1 MQVAPSILS
10 ADFGHLARDVEA
22 ICEGGCDLVHV
33 DVMDG
38 HFVPNLTF
46 GLPIIKQIKDIAKI
60 PVDVH
65 LMVSNPD
72 VYLETLGKW
81 KIDYVSFHQEA
92 EVHIHRQL
100 KVLQKHGVKAG
111 IALNP
116 ATPVETIFPVIAE
129 LDFVLIMSVN
139 PGFGGQSFIPL
150 VYDKIEKLRK
160 LADQV
165 NPELEI
171 EVDGG
176 VNNINAPKLISKG
189 SDILVAGSFVFG
201 SDDYKK
207 QIEIINKLYL
217 EDPFE
222 KNEFFKKIP
231 PKFCLN

>member
-1 MQVAPSILS
+1 MIKIAPSLLS
-10 ADFGHLARDVEA
+10 ADFIRLEEEINNIQKAGADILHL
-22 ICEGGCDLVHV
+22 

-92 EVHIHRQL
+92 EAHIHRQL

-116 ATPVETIFPVIAE
+116 ATPIETIFPIIAD

-160 LADQV
+160 LADQI
-165 NPELEI
+165 NPDLEI

-176 VNNINAPKLISKG
+176 VNNINAAKLISKG
-189 SDILVAGSFVFG
+189 TDILVAGSFVFG
-201 SDDYKK
+201 SGNYKK
-207 QIEIINKLYL
+207 QIQSLRNK
-217 EDPFE
+217 
-222 KNEFFKKIP
+222 
-231 PKFCLN
+231 

>member
-1 MQVAPSILS
+1 MIKIAPSLLS
-10 ADFGHLARDVEA
+10 ADFIRLEEEICKIQDAGADILHL
-22 ICEGGCDLVHV
+22 

-46 GLPIIKQIKDIAKI
+46 GLPVIKQIKKFAKI
-60 PVDVH
+60 PIDVH

-81 KIDYVSFHQEA
+81 NIDYVSFHQEA
-92 EVHIHRQL
+92 ENHIHRQL
-100 KVLQKHGVKAG
+100 KVLQDSGVKAG

-116 ATPVETIFPVIAE
+116 ATPVETIFPVISD

-165 NPELEI
+165 NPDLEI

-201 SDDYKK
+201 SADYKN
-207 QIEIINKLYL
+207 QIQSLRDNHV
-217 EDPFE
+217 
-222 KNEFFKKIP
+222 
-231 PKFCLN
+231 

>member
-1 MQVAPSILS
+1 MIKIAPSLLS
-10 ADFGHLARDVEA
+10 ADFVRLEEEIKNIEKAGADILHL
-22 ICEGGCDLVHV
+22 

-72 VYLETLGKW
+72 VYLETLGEW

-92 EVHIHRQL
+92 EAHIHRQL

-116 ATPVETIFPVIAE
+116 ATPVETIFPVIAD

-160 LADQV
+160 LADQL

-207 QIEIINKLYL
+207 QIQIL
-217 EDPFE
+217 
-222 KNEFFKKIP
+222 KK
-231 PKFCLN
+231 

>member
-1 MQVAPSILS
+1 MIKIAPSLLS
-10 ADFGHLARDVEA
+10 ANFVRLEEEINNIQKAGADIIHL
-22 ICEGGCDLVHV
+22 

-60 PVDVH
+60 PIDVH

-72 VYLETLGKW
+72 VYLETLGEW
-81 KIDYVSFHQEA
+81 NIEYVSFHQEV
-92 EVHIHRQL
+92 ENHIHRQL
-100 KVLQKHGVKAG
+100 KVLQKYGVKAG
-111 IALNP
+111 VALNP
-116 ATPVETIFPVIAE
+116 ATPVETIFPVITD

-171 EVDGG
+171 EIDGG
-176 VNNINAPKLISKG
+176 VNNINAPKLINKG
-189 SDILVAGSFVFG
+189 ANILVAGSYIFG
-201 SDDYKK
+201 SANYKK
-207 QIEIINKLYL
+207 QIQSLRNK
-217 EDPFE
+217 
-222 KNEFFKKIP
+222 
-231 PKFCLN
+231 

>member
-1 MQVAPSILS
+1 MIKIAPSLLS
-10 ADFGHLARDVEA
+10 ADFIHLEEE
-22 ICEGGCDLVHV
+22 ICKIQDAGADILHL

-46 GLPIIKQIKDIAKI
+46 GLPVIKQIKKFAKI
-60 PVDVH
+60 PIDVH

-81 KIDYVSFHQEA
+81 NIDYVSFHQEA
-92 EVHIHRQL
+92 ENHIHRQL
-100 KVLQKHGVKAG
+100 KVLQDSGVKAG

-116 ATPVETIFPVIAE
+116 ATPVETIFPVISD

-165 NPELEI
+165 NPDLEI

-201 SDDYKK
+201 SADYKN
-207 QIEIINKLYL
+207 QIQSLRDNHV
-217 EDPFE
+217 
-222 KNEFFKKIP
+222 
-231 PKFCLN
+231 

>member
-1 MQVAPSILS
+1 MIKIAPSLLS
-10 ADFGHLARDVEA
+10 ADFVRLEKEITSIQKAGADILHL
-22 ICEGGCDLVHV
+22 

-46 GLPIIKQIKDIAKI
+46 GLPIIKQIKDIAQI

-65 LMVSNPD
+65 LMVTNPD

-100 KVLQKHGVKAG
+100 RVLQKYGVKAG

-207 QIEIINKLYL
+207 QIEIL
-217 EDPFE
+217 
-222 KNEFFKKIP
+222 KK
-231 PKFCLN
+231 

>member
-1 MQVAPSILS
+1 MIKIAPSLLS
-10 ADFGHLARDVEA
+10 ANFVRLEEEINNIQKAGADILHL
-22 ICEGGCDLVHV
+22 

-46 GLPIIKQIKDIAKI
+46 GLPIIKQIKDIAQI

-65 LMVSNPD
+65 LMVNNPE
-72 VYLETLGKW
+72 VYLETLGEW
-81 KIDYVSFHQEA
+81 NIEYVSFHQEV
-92 EVHIHRQL
+92 ENHIHRQL

-116 ATPVETIFPVIAE
+116 ATPIETIFPVITD

-139 PGFGGQSFIPL
+139 PGFGGQSFIPF

-171 EVDGG
+171 EIDGG
-176 VNNINAPKLISKG
+176 VNNINAPELIRNG
-189 SDILVAGSFVFG
+189 TDILVAGSYIFG

-207 QIEIINKLYL
+207 QIRSLRNK
-217 EDPFE
+217 
-222 KNEFFKKIP
+222 
-231 PKFCLN
+231 

>member
-1 MQVAPSILS
+1 MIKIAPSLLS
-10 ADFGHLARDVEA
+10 ADFIRLEEEINNIQKAGADILHL
-22 ICEGGCDLVHV
+22 

-46 GLPIIKQIKDIAKI
+46 GLPIIKQIKDFTEI

-72 VYLETLGKW
+72 VYLESLGKW
-81 KIDYVSFHQEA
+81 NIDYVSFHQET
-92 EVHIHRQL
+92 ETHIHRQL
-100 KVLQKHGVKAG
+100 KVLQNHGVKAG

-116 ATPVETIFPVIAE
+116 ATPVETIFPVIAD

-160 LADQV
+160 LADKV

-176 VNNINAPKLISKG
+176 VNNINAAKLISKG
-189 SDILVAGSFVFG
+189 SNILVAGSFVFG
-201 SDDYKK
+201 SDNYKK
-207 QIEIINKLYL
+207 QIQSLR
-217 EDPFE
+217 
-222 KNEFFKKIP
+222 KK
-231 PKFCLN
+231 